1 MSRTQAKLGGDK
13 SLDALAYKGLKI
25 TANDPGFT
33 AQLPAKLLPAGQSDD
48 SPAGKSLREL
58 LTIRCDVEIDL
69 NAGNEG
75 DECDALVVRL
85 MQGGDLAAMH
95 AAYAL
100 ASPIDQVSGGCC
112 ARCNLGKGVW
122 TDAEACA
129 RAWLRTFAYQCVA
142 NHVNVFKLR
151 GFREK
156 FPDHA
161 APVCPHCS
169 ETLTD
174 EFVEKE
180 RQEWE
185 NATEEKRKTIL
196 REHIRAHLGGI
207 RGQIPILPMEPRSRA
222 ESALHA
228 RTNGTANN
236 ISVTFMAV
244 AFSKLMRTTANR
256 YLKSWGIFWRFPESK
271 TTRRIRP
278 VQGND
283 SRAFHTN
290 PELLVGLFD
299 IFYPGAAPDE
309 LLTGLGRAAADA
321 VHVRESTA
329 EQAQASGRKRPR
341 KKAGPPVVG
350 VGGSTSVT
358 ADVTEYRER
367 RRAQEAA
374 ASAAAAAA
382 SDAPAAPPT
391 EKDYAAMDDSSEDEE
406 EEEEGGV
413 QPYYLNEDAEVGDVK
428 SAIEVWFTSI
438 KYQEAA
444 HAKLADP
451 DSVADLRAYAENG
464 QAAGTAWATAVQ
476 RHCNQ
481 SAPWQYIHRAFAH
494 FAEDV
499 LENGHRD
506 TTDDSLLEK
515 GNRSIKEHKGNVM
528 HGGTNEEKYVQQ
540 THHHQTEDG
549 LWYET
554 KSKQRRMPLS
564 VAAQAHIRTHA
575 AQYWAQSRPP
585 PKESTGKRKQAEVVK
600 HEKDA
605 EKRTVTEARIV
616 EYKTSKHE
624 APNGAP

>member
-1 MSRTQAKLGGDK
+1 MGGDK

-33 AQLPAKLLPAGQSDD
+33 AQLPAKLLPADQPDD

-58 LTIRCDVEIDL
+58 LRIRCDVEIDL

-75 DECDALVVRL
+75 DECDALVVQL

-112 ARCNLGKGVW
+112 ARCNLGKGDW

-129 RAWLRTFAYQCVA
+129 RAWRRTFAYQCVA

-151 GFREK
+151 GFQDK

-180 RQEWE
+180 RLEWE
-185 NATEEKRKTIL
+185 KANEEQRKTIL
-196 REHIRAHLGGI
+196 REHIRKHLGGV
-207 RGQIPILPMEPRSRA
+207 RGQIPILPMEPRCRA

-228 RTNGTANN
+228 RTNATANN

-244 AFSKLMRTTANR
+244 PYSKSMRVGANVF
-256 YLKSWGIFWRFPESK
+256 LKSWGIFWRLPESK

-299 IFYPGAAPDE
+299 IFYPGAPDE
-309 LLTGLGRAAADA
+309 LLTGLGRAAAGA
-321 VHVRESTA
+321 VAVRESA
-329 EQAQASGRKRPR
+329 GEQAKASGRKRGR
-341 KKAGPPVVG
+341 KRAGPPSVVG

-358 ADVTEYRER
+358 ADVNDYRAR
-367 RRAQEAA
+367 RHALEAA
-374 ASAAAAAA
+374 ESAAAAA
-382 SDAPAAPPT
+382 SDAAAAPPA
-391 EKDYAAMDDSSEDEE
+391 EEDHAAEDDSSEDEDE
-406 EEEEGGV
+406 DEEGGV
-413 QPYYLNEDAEVGDVK
+413 QPYALDEDAKVGDVK
-428 SAIEVWFTSI
+428 SAIEVWLASI

-451 DSVADLRAYAENG
+451 DSAADLRAYAENG

-481 SAPWQYIHRAFAH
+481 SAPWQYVHRAFAH
-494 FAEDV
+494 FAEDA

-528 HGGTNEEKYVQQ
+528 HGGTNEKKYVQQ

-554 KSKQRRMPLS
+554 KSTQRRMPLS

-575 AQYWAQSRPP
+575 AQYWAESRPP
-585 PKESTGKRKQAEVVK
+585 PKEKTEKRRRADEVK
-600 HEKDA
+600 HEGEA
-605 EKRTVTEARIV
+605 GKRTVTKNAIV
-616 EYKTSKHE
+616 EYQATKLE
-624 APNGAP
+624 APETA